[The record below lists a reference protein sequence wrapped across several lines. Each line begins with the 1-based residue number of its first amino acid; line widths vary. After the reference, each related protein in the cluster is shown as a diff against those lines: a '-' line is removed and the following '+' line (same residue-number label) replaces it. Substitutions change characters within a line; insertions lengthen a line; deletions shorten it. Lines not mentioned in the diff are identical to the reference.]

1 MTDQERLADELRA
14 LIETVR
20 TSDLDAAAAA
30 GVDITDLATAVAAVR
45 SRLSAHVVDDVRMQA
60 GLRTQDRPGAAPG
73 ELPDLTGVTPEA
85 FFPYSPVIGP
95 LNPIAPPFR
104 FWMEGEEVRGEGRF
118 GAAYNGPPAGVHGGL
133 VAALMDEVLGVTG
146 VMTGNHGFT
155 GTLTIRY
162 ESLTPVDTD
171 LRVRGWV
178 DGAEGRKAF
187 IAGELLAGDR
197 LCARADGVFIRP
209 RELEDG

>member
-1 MTDQERLADELRA
+1 MTDQDRLVDELRA
-14 LIETVR
+14 LIEVVR
-20 TSDLDAAAAA
+20 TTDLDAASDT
-30 GVDITDLATAVAAVR
+30 GVDLAAVTSAIAGAR
-45 SRLSAHVVDDVRMQA
+45 SELAEHVVDDIRMQA
-60 GLRTQDRPGAAPG
+60 GLRAQDRPGAAPG
-73 ELPDLTGVTPEA
+73 ELPDLTGVSPED
-85 FFPYSPVIGP
+85 FFPYSPVIGR

-104 FWMEGEEVRGEGRF
+104 FWVEGEELHGEGSF
-118 GAAYNGPPAGVHGGL
+118 GAAYNGPPGGVHGGL

-155 GTLTIRY
+155 GTLTLRY
-162 ESLTPVDTD
+162 ESLTPVDTE

-178 DGAEGRKAF
+178 DGAQGRKAF

-209 RELEDG
+209 RQH

>member
-1 MTDQERLADELRA
+1 MTDQERLVDELRA
-14 LIETVR
+14 LIEVVR
-20 TSDLDAAAAA
+20 TSDLAEAATA
-30 GVDITDLATAVAAVR
+30 GADLAGLTAAVAAVR
-45 SRLSAHVVDDVRMQA
+45 SQLGAHVVDDVRMQA
-60 GLRTQDRPGAAPG
+60 GLRAQDRPGTAPG
-73 ELPDLTGVTPEA
+73 ELPDLTGVTPEG

-104 FWMEGEEVRGEGRF
+104 FWMEGDEVRGEGRF
-118 GAAYNGPPAGVHGGL
+118 GAAYNGPPGGVHGGL

-187 IAGELLAGDR
+187 IAGELLVGDR
-197 LCARADGVFIRP
+197 LCARADGIFIRP
-209 RELEDG
+209 LLDAG

>member
-1 MTDQERLADELRA
+1 MTDQERLVAELRA
-14 LIETVR
+14 LIEVAR
-20 TSDLDAAAAA
+20 ISDLDEAAAAD
-30 GVDITDLATAVAAVR
+30 VDLDALTSRLAEVR
-45 SRLSAHVVDDVRMQA
+45 SILVDHVVDDVRMQA
-60 GLRTQDRPGAAPG
+60 GLRSQDRPGAAPG
-73 ELPDLTGVTPEA
+73 ALPDLTGVTPEG
-85 FFPYSPVIGP
+85 FFPYSPLIGP

-104 FWMEGEEVRGEGRF
+104 FWMEDDEVRGEGRF
-118 GAAYNGPPAGVHGGL
+118 GAAYNGPPGGVHGGL

-155 GTLTIRY
+155 GTLSLRY

-197 LCARADGVFIRP
+197 LCARADGIFIRP
-209 RELEDG
+209 RQDGA

>member
-1 MTDQERLADELRA
+1 MTDQERLVNELRS
-14 LIETVR
+14 LIEVVR
-20 TSDLDAAAAA
+20 TSDLDAAAAT
-30 GVDITDLATAVAAVR
+30 GVDLPGLTTQLAEVR
-45 SRLSAHVVDDVRMQA
+45 SILGDHVVDDVRMQA
-60 GLRTQDRPGAAPG
+60 GLRALDRPGAAPG
-73 ELPDLTGVTPEA
+73 ELPDLTGVTPEG
-85 FFPYSPVIGP
+85 FFPYSPLIGP

-104 FWMEGEEVRGEGRF
+104 FWTEGDEVHGEGRF
-118 GAAYNGPPAGVHGGL
+118 GAAYNGPPGGVHGGL

-155 GTLTIRY
+155 GTLSIRY

-178 DGAEGRKAF
+178 EGAEGRKAF
-187 IAGELLAGDR
+187 IAGELLDGDR

-209 RELEDG
+209 RQDD